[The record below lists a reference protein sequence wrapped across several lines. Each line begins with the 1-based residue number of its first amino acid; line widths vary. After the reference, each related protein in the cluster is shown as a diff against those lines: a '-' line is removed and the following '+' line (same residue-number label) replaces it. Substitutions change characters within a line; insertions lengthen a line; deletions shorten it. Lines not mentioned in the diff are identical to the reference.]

1 MKIELNK
8 IYQYIDTK
16 LYYIARLLNIS
27 ETGTLTQTIIK
38 DGIHTRAEAIAVKKL
53 LDSYGLKG
61 KP

>member
-8 IYQYIDTK
+8 VYQYTDTK
-16 LYYIARLLNIS
+16 LYYIARLLHIS
-27 ETGTLTQTIIK
+27 ETGTIHQTIIK
-38 DGIHTRAEAIAVKKL
+38 DRIHTRAEAIVVKKL